1 MDTNTLVVRV
11 VAIALRHQ
19 AVAVLTTAICR
30 KEPQQSKTV
39 VRVKGVLVMFVREC
53 YSCRMRKNKTSL
65 HKPQYNEPKNQT
77 NTTNYGM

>member
-30 KEPQQSKTV
+30 KEPQQPKTV
-39 VRVKGVLVMFVREC
+39 VRVKGVLVMFV
-53 YSCRMRKNKTSL
+53 MN
-65 HKPQYNEPKNQT
+65 
-77 NTTNYGM
+77 

>member
-1 MDTNTLVVRV
+1 MDTNTLVVLV

-53 YSCRMRKNKTSL
+53 YSCRIRKYKITL
-65 HKPQYNEPKNQT
+65 HKPQYIESKKPDKYN
-77 NTTNYGM
+77 